1 MNTIKNSV
9 KKSQTTK
16 APKKAS
22 KVSVRPEVLPQLESM
37 DDFHDSNTTSFV
49 ERSVLNRKNVSWMF
63 LSMLSI
69 TCLGLTFFYLHKK
82 RNLSTSDDLYVAN
95 ASDHQVF
102 LSDPASNEI
111 LETIFEDRE
120 VGAYV
125 ATESANNI
133 QNTPEEILN
142 PSIEKAIVAE
152 TTIAVNEGNEHK
164 LPTDSSEK
172 QSQDSK
178 LNLNNL
184 PLDSNNL
191 FAHLNEEWLRD
202 SFDTQEEN
210 FVESQTGQEF
220 SKRMDALFKNQ
231 EKGTPP
237 IRIGNNVSIRDWIY
251 QQHIQGIA
259 YKGFDSCL
267 IINSKVFHIG
277 DIVNAHLNV
286 IWSDIDPVEK
296 KLYFEDALGNSYVS
310 NY

>member
-22 KVSVRPEVLPQLESM
+22 KVSVSPEVLPQLESM
-37 DDFHDSNTTSFV
+37 DNFHDSSTTSFV
-49 ERSVLNRKNVSWMF
+49 EHSILNRKNVSWMF
-63 LSMLSI
+63 LGMLLI
-69 TCLGLTFFYLHKK
+69 TCLGLTFFYVQKK
-82 RNLSTSDDLYVAN
+82 CSMRVSNNPYVAN
-95 ASDHQVF
+95 ASDHEVF
-102 LSDPASNEI
+102 LADTASNEI

-125 ATESANNI
+125 ATKASNV
-133 QNTPEEILN
+133 QNTPGEMLN
-142 PSIEKAIVAE
+142 TPTEK
-152 TTIAVNEGNEHK
+152 TIAANEGHEHA
-164 LPTDSSEK
+164 LSTDLSEK
-172 QSQDSK
+172 QSQEPK

-202 SFDTQEEN
+202 GFDTQEEN

-231 EKGTPP
+231 EKQASHA
-237 IRIGNNVSIRDWIY
+237 IAGNDVSIRDWLY
-251 QQHIQGIA
+251 QQHVQGIA

-277 DIVNAHLNV
+277 DVVNAHLNV
-286 IWSDIDPVEK
+286 VWSDIDPVEK
-296 KLYFEDALGNSYVS
+296 KLYFEDASGNSYVS

>member
-22 KVSVRPEVLPQLESM
+22 KVSATPEVLPQLESM
-37 DDFHDSNTTSFV
+37 DDFHDSNPTSFV
-49 ERSVLNRKNVSWMF
+49 ERSVLNQKNISWMF
-63 LSMLSI
+63 LGVISI
-69 TCLGLTFFYLHKK
+69 ACLGAIFIYLHKK
-82 RNLSTSDDLYVAN
+82 RNLSTSNDSYVAN
-95 ASDHQVF
+95 ASDYQVF
-102 LSDPASNEI
+102 LSDPAANEV

-120 VGAYV
+120 VGACV
-125 ATESANNI
+125 ATEPSNVKHASG
-133 QNTPEEILN
+133 EIL
-142 PSIEKAIVAE
+142 PTSVEKAIVAE
-152 TTIAVNEGNEHK
+152 
-164 LPTDSSEK
+164 LPEK
-172 QSQDSK
+172 QSQEQK

-191 FAHLNEEWLRD
+191 FAHLNEEWMRD
-202 SFDTQEEN
+202 GFDTKEEN

-231 EKGTPP
+231 EKATPHV
-237 IRIGNNVSIRDWIY
+237 RTDNNVSIRDWLY
-251 QQHIQGIA
+251 KQHIQGIA

-277 DIVNAHLNV
+277 DVVNAHLNV
-286 IWSDIDPVEK
+286 VWSDIDPVEK
-296 KLYFEDALGNSYVS
+296 KLYFEDTLGNSYVS

>member
-37 DDFHDSNTTSFV
+37 DDVHDSSTTSFV

-63 LSMLSI
+63 LSTLSI
-69 TCLGLTFFYLHKK
+69 ICLGLTFFYFHKK
-82 RNLSTSDDLYVAN
+82 RNLSTSNDLYVAN

-102 LSDPASNEI
+102 LSDPTSNEI

-125 ATESANNI
+125 ATESANI
-133 QNTPEEILN
+133 QNKPEEILN
-142 PSIEKAIVAE
+142 PSIEK
-152 TTIAVNEGNEHK
+152 TIAVNEDNEHK
-164 LPTDSSEK
+164 LPTDLSEK

-202 SFDTQEEN
+202 GFDTQEEN

-231 EKGTPP
+231 DKETPHV
-237 IRIGNNVSIRDWIY
+237 RMGNNVSIRDWLY

>member
-16 APKKAS
+16 KAS
-22 KVSVRPEVLPQLESM
+22 KVFVGPEVLPQLESM
-37 DDFHDSNTTSFV
+37 DTLHDSNATSFV
-49 ERSVLNRKNVSWMF
+49 EARSMLNRKNVSWMF
-63 LSMLSI
+63 LGMFSM
-69 TCLGLTFFYLHKK
+69 TCLGLTFFYLREK
-82 RNLSTSDDLYVAN
+82 RNLGISNNPYVAN
-95 ASDHQVF
+95 ASDYQIF
-102 LSDPASNEI
+102 LSDTASNEI

-125 ATESANNI
+125 ATESSNV
-133 QNTPEEILN
+133 QNTPGEILN
-142 PSIEKAIVAE
+142 PPTEKVIAAE
-152 TTIAVNEGNEHK
+152 KTIAVNEEHEHA

-172 QSQDSK
+172 QSQEPK

-191 FAHLNEEWLRD
+191 FAHLNEEWIRD
-202 SFDTQEEN
+202 GFDTQEEN

-231 EKGTPP
+231 EKETPH
-237 IRIGNNVSIRDWIY
+237 IRMGNNVSIRDWLY

-277 DIVNAHLNV
+277 DVVNAHLNV

-296 KLYFEDALGNSYVS
+296 KLYFEDALGNAYVS

>member
-22 KVSVRPEVLPQLESM
+22 KVSVSPEVLPQLESM
-37 DDFHDSNTTSFV
+37 DDFHDSNATSFV

-82 RNLSTSDDLYVAN
+82 RNSSTSNDLYVAS
-95 ASDHQVF
+95 ASDYQVF
-102 LSDPASNEI
+102 LSDPASNEV
-111 LETIFEDRE
+111 LETIFENRE

-125 ATESANNI
+125 AAESSNI
-133 QNTPEEILN
+133 QNTSGEILN
-142 PSIEKAIVAE
+142 PPIETAVVAE
-152 TTIAVNEGNEHK
+152 KTIAVNESNEPA
-164 LPTDSSEK
+164 LPTGSSEK
-172 QSQDSK
+172 QSQDPK

-202 SFDTQEEN
+202 GFDTQEEN

-231 EKGTPP
+231 EKEASNVRT
-237 IRIGNNVSIRDWIY
+237 GNNVSIRDWLY

>member
-16 APKKAS
+16 VPKKAS
-22 KVSVRPEVLPQLESM
+22 KVSVSPEVLPQLESM
-37 DDFHDSNTTSFV
+37 DDLHNSNATSFV
-49 ERSVLNRKNVSWMF
+49 ERSMLNRKNVSWLF

-82 RNLSTSDDLYVAN
+82 RTPSTFNDTYAAN

-125 ATESANNI
+125 AAESASV
-133 QNTPEEILN
+133 QNMPEEILN
-142 PSIEKAIVAE
+142 PPVEK
-152 TTIAVNEGNEHK
+152 TIAVNEGNKHA

-172 QSQDSK
+172 QSQDPK

-202 SFDTQEEN
+202 GFDTQEEN
-210 FVESQTGQEF
+210 FVELQTGQEF

-231 EKGTPP
+231 EKETLHV
-237 IRIGNNVSIRDWIY
+237 RMGNNVSIRDWLY

-277 DIVNAHLNV
+277 DVVNAHLNV
-286 IWSDIDPVEK
+286 VWSDIDPVEK

>member
-22 KVSVRPEVLPQLESM
+22 KATASSEVLPQLESM
-37 DDFHDSNTTSFV
+37 DDSHDDNATSFV
-49 ERSVLNRKNVSWMF
+49 ERSVLNRKNISWVF

-69 TCLGLTFFYLHKK
+69 TCLGLIFVYLYKN
-82 RNLSTSDDLYVAN
+82 RNLITSNDSYVAD

-102 LSDPASNEI
+102 LSDPASNKI

-120 VGAYV
+120 VGACV
-125 ATESANNI
+125 ATESSNKR
-133 QNTPEEILN
+133 NTPEAILN
-142 PSIEKAIVAE
+142 PPIEK
-152 TTIAVNEGNEHK
+152 TIAANEDHEHI
-164 LPTDSSEK
+164 LPTDSSKK
-172 QSQDSK
+172 QSQEPK
-178 LNLNNL
+178 PNLNNL

-191 FAHLNEEWLRD
+191 FARLNEEWIRD
-202 SFDTQEEN
+202 GFDTQEEN

-231 EKGTPP
+231 KKEALQAHT
-237 IRIGNNVSIRDWIY
+237 GNNVSIRDWLY

-277 DIVNAHLNV
+277 DVVNAPLNV
-286 IWSDIDPVEK
+286 VWSDIDPVEK